1 MLFSATPYQD
11 PKYFLILIPLL
22 LPIIIGLWY
31 GKRLHIYGLFVTVFF
46 LYVSFGSAN
55 WRQGIALIFFLIIE
69 TIIVSFYSYYRKS
82 NNNFWVYSVAL
93 TGSLLPLLIY
103 KITPFVSNG
112 QTSLLGF
119 LGISYLTFKAV
130 QTVMEIR
137 DGAIKD
143 YDFWFF
149 LQFLAF
155 FPTISSGPI
164 DRYRRFKKDFYNIPS
179 HDKYRD
185 MLYKG
190 VHYLFLGFLYN
201 FILSHIFGQ
210 LLLPPVKSGLLIDGI
225 FSWYLI
231 AYMYIWSMYLFFN
244 FAGYSL
250 FAVSI
255 SYFMGIETPMNFDKP
270 FKSKNIKE
278 FWNRW
283 HISLSFWFR
292 DYVFMRLVFFFMKKK
307 TFKSRKTTANITY
320 VLNMLLMGLWHG
332 ETWFYILYGLVHGL
346 ALVAN
351 DWWIDLKKKYPD
363 KFPHNRFTEYFSIF
377 VTFNFVCF
385 TFLIFSGIL
394 DTLLFHRHG

>member
-1 MLFSATPYQD
+1 MISATPYQD

-55 WRQGIALIFFLIIE
+55 WKQGLALIFFLIIE

-82 NNNFWVYSVAL
+82 NNNFWVYSAAL
-93 TGSLLPLLIY
+93 IGSLLPLLIY
-103 KITPFVSNG
+103 KITPFISNG

-179 HDKYRD
+179 QDKYRD

-201 FILSHIFGQ
+201 FILSYIFGQ
-210 LLLPPVKSGLLIDGI
+210 LLLPPVKAGLLIDGV
-225 FSWYLI
+225 FS
-231 AYMYIWSMYLFFN
+231 
-244 FAGYSL
+244 
-250 FAVSI
+250 
-255 SYFMGIETPMNFDKP
+255 
-270 FKSKNIKE
+270 
-278 FWNRW
+278 
-283 HISLSFWFR
+283 
-292 DYVFMRLVFFFMKKK
+292 
-307 TFKSRKTTANITY
+307 
-320 VLNMLLMGLWHG
+320 
-332 ETWFYILYGLVHGL
+332 
-346 ALVAN
+346 
-351 DWWIDLKKKYPD
+351 
-363 KFPHNRFTEYFSIF
+363 
-377 VTFNFVCF
+377 
-385 TFLIFSGIL
+385 
-394 DTLLFHRHG
+394 